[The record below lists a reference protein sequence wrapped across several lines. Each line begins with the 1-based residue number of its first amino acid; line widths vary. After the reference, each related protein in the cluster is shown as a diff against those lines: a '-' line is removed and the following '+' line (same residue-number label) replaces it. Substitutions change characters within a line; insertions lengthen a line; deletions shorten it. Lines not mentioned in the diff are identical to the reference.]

1 MSIRTRLLALALA
14 IVLPGVIGALFGLYG
29 LYQQQTHV
37 ATRNL
42 SEIAAAV
49 ASVIGRE
56 LSRRETT
63 LNTLALSPALRRGD
77 LKAFYEFARA
87 AAPTVDRTIILTDLE
102 QQQVINTRVP
112 FGEPLPRSKSF
123 VELRAGARPDE
134 TVLSDLTG
142 LLALA

>member
-14 IVLPGVIGALFGLYG
+14 IVLPGVVGAGFGLYG

-49 ASVIGRE
+49 ASVVERE

-63 LNTLALSPALRRGD
+63 LRTLALSPTLVRGD
-77 LKAFYEFARA
+77 LKAFYEYAKSV
-87 AAPTVDRTIILTDLE
+87 APTTERTIILTDLT
-102 QQQVINTRVP
+102 QQQLVNTRVP
-112 FGEPLPRSKSF
+112 YGEPLPRSNSF
-123 VELRAGARPDE
+123 VQLRATAKPD
-134 TVLSDLTG
+134 
-142 LLALA
+142 